1 MKNLILSTDS
11 YKQTHYLQYPN
22 GMTYMHDYIESR
34 GGSYGV
40 TKFFGLQYYLKEYL
54 SKPITKEM
62 VEEAKEICKLHGV
75 PFNEEGWNYI
85 AKLGYLP
92 IKIRAVEEGV
102 VVPNHNVLITVE
114 STDEKIAWITG
125 FVETLIMKVW
135 YPITV
140 ATFSYKIK
148 KIIKEFLDKTSD
160 NPESELLTRFH
171 DFGYRGVSSEESA
184 GIGGMSH
191 LVNFR
196 GTDTLNAVLY
206 AKKYYNCEMAGF
218 SIPASEHSTMTS
230 WKKENEE
237 KAFENMIDKFQGPV
251 SIVSDSYNF
260 FNAVDYI
267 VGEDLKEKIKNHK
280 EGPVIIRPDSG
291 DAITNVL
298 FALESLERN
307 FGAVINSKGFKVLN
321 AVRIIQG
328 DGINED
334 TIWDLCKIIM
344 ENGYSIENVAFGCGG
359 ALLQGNSHSSIN
371 RDTHRFAMKCSA
383 AIVNG
388 ELIDIY
394 KNPITDR
401 GKVSKKG
408 ILDLIYE
415 NGEFKTINIEKD
427 KPHKNSVMKTVFENG
442 KILKE
447 YTFDEVRNNENK
459 YKLK

>member
-1 MKNLILSTDS
+1 MKNLILTTDS
-11 YKQTHYLQYPN
+11 YKQTHYLQYPEE
-22 GMTYMHDYIESR
+22 MTYMHDYIESR

-75 PFNEEGWNYI
+75 PFNEDGWNYI
-85 AKLGYLP
+85 AELGYLP

-114 STDEKIAWITG
+114 STDEKVAWITG

-184 GIGGMSH
+184 GIGGMAH

-206 AKKYYNCEMAGF
+206 AKKYYNCKMAGF
-218 SIPASEHSTMTS
+218 SIPASEHITMTS

-280 EGPVIIRPDSG
+280 NGPVIIRPDSG

-321 AVRIIQG
+321 NVRIIQG

-383 AIVNG
+383 AIING

>member
-1 MKNLILSTDS
+1 MKNLILKTDS
-11 YKQTHYLQYPN
+11 YKQSHYLQYPE

-62 VEEAKEICKLHGV
+62 VKEAKEICQLHGV
-75 PFNEEGWNYI
+75 PFNEDGWNYI
-85 AKLGYLP
+85 AELGYLP

-114 STDEKIAWITG
+114 STDEKVAWITG

-140 ATFSYKIK
+140 TTFSYKIK

-184 GIGGMSH
+184 GIGGMAH

-280 EGPVIIRPDSG
+280 NSPVIIRPDSG

-321 AVRIIQG
+321 NVRIIKG
-328 DGINED
+328 DGMNED
-334 TIWDLCKIIM
+334 NIWDLCKIIM

>member
-1 MKNLILSTDS
+1 MKNLILTTDS
-11 YKQTHYLQYPN
+11 YKQTHYLQYPEE
-22 GMTYMHDYIESR
+22 MTYMHDYIESR

-75 PFNEEGWNYI
+75 PFNEDGWNYI
-85 AKLGYLP
+85 AELGYLP

-114 STDEKIAWITG
+114 STDEKVAWITG

-184 GIGGMSH
+184 GIGGMAH

-206 AKKYYNCEMAGF
+206 AKKYYNCKMAGF

-280 EGPVIIRPDSG
+280 NGPVIIRPDSG

-321 AVRIIQG
+321 NVRIIQG

-383 AIVNG
+383 AIING

>member
-280 EGPVIIRPDSG
+280 EGSVIIRPDSG

-321 AVRIIQG
+321 DVRIIQG

>member
-62 VEEAKEICKLHGV
+62 VEEAKEICQLHGV

-114 STDEKIAWITG
+114 STDEKVAWITG

-140 ATFSYKIK
+140 TTFSYKIK

-184 GIGGMSH
+184 GIGGMAH

-237 KAFENMIDKFQGPV
+237 KAFENMIEKFQGPV

-321 AVRIIQG
+321 DVRIIQG

-408 ILDLIYE
+408 ILDLIYK